1 MAREH
6 PGRWALALPR
16 APASWAPPWPGTPGT
31 GPWARAPCQVLSG
44 RLRMPGVAPH
54 AESPSVGRQ
63 ELREPGRRNRA
74 GAWCSGRGQL
84 PARGKVEQGP
94 LKDNEA
100 EEVGNPDE
108 TPALSPEGG
117 SEDAPADKSH
127 LMGECPPPQGQR
139 AGALGPPPLP
149 SAAATQSLSS
159 SLLSP
164 WPQACSLADAEDI
177 LGRLSPGM
185 KWSCSTTGRI
195 DGATGLC
202 HQHIHM
208 SPSNRQRLPP

>member
-1 MAREH
+1 MGPRTATCTCVLG
-6 PGRWALALPR
+6 PSLAGDAGDWPLGPCSVSSPVGAPADAWGRAPRRVPVSWKAGAPR
-16 APASWAPPWPGTPGT
+16 ARKEEQGRCLVL
-31 GPWARAPCQVLSG
+31 WARTAPCQ
-44 RLRMPGVAPH
+44 
-54 AESPSVGRQ
+54 
-63 ELREPGRRNRA
+63 REG
-74 GAWCSGRGQL
+74 GA
-84 PARGKVEQGP
+84 GP

-127 LMGECPPPQGQR
+127 LMGECPPLQGQR

-177 LGRLSPGM
+177 LGRWSPGM
-185 KWSCSTTGRI
+185 KWSCSTKGRI